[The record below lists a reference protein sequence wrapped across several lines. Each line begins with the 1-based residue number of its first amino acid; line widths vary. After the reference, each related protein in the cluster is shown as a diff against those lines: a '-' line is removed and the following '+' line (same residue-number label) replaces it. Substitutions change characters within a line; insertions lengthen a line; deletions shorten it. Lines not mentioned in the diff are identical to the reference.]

1 MKKLSKDL
9 EKRNE
14 SFDAGNNEAYDDLHK
29 SFTVNVNGIIVSLGS
44 MDTYSAFCSFL
55 EQADADKAYIK
66 TKLCLTPARYKI
78 EPEKSVDSF
87 LEHMYKCINTDLDYT
102 VRIQVKNKILDAY
115 DNAQLMTD
123 LVKTLENYRN
133 DIA

>member
-1 MKKLSKDL
+1 M
-9 EKRNE
+9 
-14 SFDAGNNEAYDDLHK
+14 A
-29 SFTVNVNGIIVSLGS
+29 
-44 MDTYSAFCSFL
+44 
-55 EQADADKAYIK
+55 
-66 TKLCLTPARYKI
+66 
-78 EPEKSVDSF
+78 
-87 LEHMYKCINTDLDYT
+87 INTDLDYT